1 MKSTYVH
8 SRHPR
13 WIPQGFIGK
22 CHFGNVPKG
31 FVNQVIV
38 AAIVLFVLAFSCDVS
53 LFAVTLL
60 YRTFYENKYGI
71 IRRSRVF
78 WFVDTIQSSHKTYP
92 LVLPWKLGDKF
103 SLDLPQSLQC
113 MTCTEAKQ
121 EKASSRPENLWH
133 QPLYAKTSTQKLAPP
148 LYGSST
154 ALDLLE
160 NCKDVWIISTKRI
173 KQIKLMV
180 LADESM
186 RSLKFSSVNASNPGC
201 AARGNLRPASSR
213 LVTSTQLAQ
222 SRHRRTARR
231 HGTWRQATQDRT
243 GQDKGVIGVIHRLS
257 VLKSS

>member
-1 MKSTYVH
+1 MDPARLHRKM
-8 SRHPR
+8 PF
-13 WIPQGFIGK
+13 WQ
-22 CHFGNVPKG
+22 CPKG

-133 QPLYAKTSTQKLAPP
+133 PKLAPP

-243 GQDKGVIGVIHRLS
+243 GQDRTRV
-257 VLKSS
+257 